1 MNGGCSGK
9 PGAVP
14 RGRKGCEC
22 RVSSSGSQGSIP
34 CAGWASAG
42 RARMMGEMDAAVR
55 EAMEGLRGWYREHGR
70 HDLPWRRTRDAY
82 AVFVSEVMLQQT
94 QVERARPYWERW
106 MARWP
111 SAAGLAAAPAAEAI
125 REWAGLGYNRRAL
138 HLHRAAVAVVEGHAG
153 AFPVDDAAVRA
164 LPGAGEYTA
173 AAVACF
179 AGEARTFVADTNIAR
194 VLARMTVGAATH
206 RGVSRRVLRGVGEA
220 HLPDE
225 DPRSH
230 NLGLMDLGALVCTP
244 RSPSCETCPLAL
256 ACAWRAEG
264 YPEAAA
270 PPRATPRFETTA
282 RFARGRIV
290 DALRGGPRLES
301 ELRDALPPAH
311 ASRTAE
317 YLASL
322 ARDGLVAR
330 AGEGWALP
338 G

>member
-1 MNGGCSGK
+1 ME
-9 PGAVP
+9 A
-14 RGRKGCEC
+14 
-22 RVSSSGSQGSIP
+22 
-34 CAGWASAG
+34 AGH
-42 RARMMGEMDAAVR
+42 AAM
-55 EAMEGLRGWYREHGR
+55 AGLRAWYRERGR

-138 HLHRAAVAVVEGHAG
+138 HLHRAAAAVVEGYG
-153 AFPVDDAAVRA
+153 GVFPVDEGAIRA

-194 VLARMTVGAATH
+194 VLARVTMGAATH
-206 RGVSRRVLRGVGEA
+206 RGLSRRALRGAGEA
-220 HLPDE
+220 HLPSE
-225 DPRSH
+225 DARGH
-230 NLGLMDLGALVCTP
+230 NLALMDLGALVCTP
-244 RSPSCETCPLAL
+244 RSPSCGTCPLRL
-256 ACAWRAEG
+256 ACAWRAKG
-264 YPEAAA
+264 YPEAAP

-290 DALRGGPRLES
+290 DALRGGARLEA
-301 ELRDALPPAH
+301 ELREVLPAAH
-311 ASRTAE
+311 APRTGE

-322 ARDGLVAR
+322 AKDGLVMR